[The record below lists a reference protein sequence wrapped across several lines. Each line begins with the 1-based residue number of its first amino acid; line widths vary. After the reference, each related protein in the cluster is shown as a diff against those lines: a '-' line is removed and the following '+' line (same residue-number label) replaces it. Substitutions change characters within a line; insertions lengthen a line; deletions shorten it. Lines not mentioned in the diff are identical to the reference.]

1 MVLESLVNPIKAEK
15 NPLSM
20 FIYGFIFASI
30 SIILALLIFK
40 EEASMVSVF
49 LTVMITTPLMYST
62 MRFEESKDMK
72 MRDERA
78 LLRHHWKALKFLIFL
93 FFGFI
98 VAYSLWFVFLPP
110 STTQILFH
118 TQLNTISSINSKIS
132 ETCL

>member
-78 LLRHHWKALKFLIFL
+78 LLIYS
-93 FFGFI
+93 GIFI
-98 VAYSLWFVFLPP
+98 VVCFFAAKHNTNIISYS
-110 STTQILFH
+110 IKH
-118 TQLNTISSINSKIS
+118 D
-132 ETCL
+132 